1 MTLIIVL
8 SLKTI
13 LRRHYNKIY
22 SIKLDQDYQMILP
35 DKTSFPIASLN
46 INDRHVK
53 VQDPLIKV
61 NYTNFYTRQYA
72 RRVSE

>member
-1 MTLIIVL
+1 MTHRDMTLVIVF

-35 DKTSFPIASLN
+35 DKDKFSYSI
-46 INDRHVK
+46 
-53 VQDPLIKV
+53 IK
-61 NYTNFYTRQYA
+61 Y
-72 RRVSE
+72 E